1 MLIGTW
7 HLFCES
13 EKVSRNTN
21 SYQRIMKTGVPFF
34 MFWTQVTEKKKK
46 EPVHNTDS
54 NCKRVLRQG
63 DKKTKLNSAL
73 TLFPN
78 NGWYKHLN

>member
-46 EPVHNTDS
+46 NLFIT
-54 NCKRVLRQG
+54 
-63 DKKTKLNSAL
+63 L
-73 TLFPN
+73 TVIA
-78 NGWYKHLN
+78 KEC